1 MNFWYIPFQA
11 ELLFAYN
18 SIYDDDDLV
27 PFLRNRLA
35 FFKEMKHLSLQTS
48 LSRRNLTFCIFFL
61 WEPNED
67 VYSVECHQRKESE
80 HFLLEISA

>member
-1 MNFWYIPFQA
+1 MKFRSIPLQA
-11 ELLFAYN
+11 KLLFAYN
-18 SIYDDDDLV
+18 SVCDDDDLV
-27 PFLRNRLA
+27 PLLRNRLT

-80 HFLLEISA
+80 HFLLEITA